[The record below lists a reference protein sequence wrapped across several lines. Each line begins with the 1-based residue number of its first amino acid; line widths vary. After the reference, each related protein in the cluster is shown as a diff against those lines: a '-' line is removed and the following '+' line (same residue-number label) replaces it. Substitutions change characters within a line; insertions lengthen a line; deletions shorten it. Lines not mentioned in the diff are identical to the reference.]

1 METKRNEAKSFI
13 AKGDNKRA
21 LRIAKT
27 LDATYSK
34 DECRILEIAYE
45 CLTGKD
51 SFYRQLGINVEENK
65 AKAFELLERLNQTQQ
80 DRIKGARAKK

>member
-1 METKRNEAKSFI
+1 METKRNQARNFI

-21 LRIAKT
+21 LRIAKV

-34 DECRILEIAYE
+34 DEVRILEIAYE